1 MTKEPNSLNAAGTGI
16 SNTKL
21 RDSSSKIIF
30 GDPIL
35 CSQFLRGYTGI
46 PLLKDVQPED
56 IENITE
62 RYVHMFVEERNS
74 DTVNRVRLKNIEMP
88 FFLVSLIEHKS
99 KVDYNVVMQIL
110 RYMVFI
116 WEDYEKEQERLHP
129 GISKTKDFKYP
140 PILPIVYYDGVDNW
154 TASVQ
159 LRERVHLNEL
169 LREYIPDFKCIL
181 VQLNDYSNEQLLAKQ
196 DELSLIMVVNKLH
209 EAADFVQLGQSL
221 NEENINEITAKT
233 PEYLLSVIVCI
244 VEILLAKLNVPSEE
258 VESLTGL
265 IKERNMG
272 ELFANFKAYD
282 VQAARAEARTAG
294 REEGLAEGLAEG
306 LEEGRAEGREEGRAE
321 EREESIR
328 KTVCI
333 LKDLNITKDIVV
345 EKVME
350 QYELTEETANKKI
363 NLYW

>member
-1 MTKEPNSLNAAGTGI
+1 
-16 SNTKL
+16 
-21 RDSSSKIIF
+21 
-30 GDPIL
+30 
-35 CSQFLRGYTGI
+35 
-46 PLLKDVQPED
+46 
-56 IENITE
+56 
-62 RYVHMFVEERNS
+62 
-74 DTVNRVRLKNIEMP
+74 
-88 FFLVSLIEHKS
+88 
-99 KVDYNVVMQIL
+99 
-110 RYMVFI
+110 
-116 WEDYEKEQERLHP
+116 
-129 GISKTKDFKYP
+129 
-140 PILPIVYYDGVDNW
+140 
-154 TASVQ
+154 
-159 LRERVHLNEL
+159 
-169 LREYIPDFKCIL
+169 
-181 VQLNDYSNEQLLAKQ
+181 
-196 DELSLIMVVNKLH
+196 MVVNKLH

-294 REEGLAEGLAEG
+294 REEGLAEG
-306 LEEGRAEGREEGRAE
+306 RTE

-345 EKVME
+345 EKIME
-350 QYELTEETANKKI
+350 QYELTKETANKKI

>member
-181 VQLNDYSNEQLLAKQ
+181 VQLNDYSNEQLLAK
-196 DELSLIMVVNKLH
+196 
-209 EAADFVQLGQSL
+209 
-221 NEENINEITAKT
+221 
-233 PEYLLSVIVCI
+233 
-244 VEILLAKLNVPSEE
+244 LNVPSEE

-294 REEGLAEGLAEG
+294 REEGLAEKKGWQKAEQKN
-306 LEEGRAEGREEGRAE
+306 
-321 EREESIR
+321 ERNQS
-328 KTVCI
+328 
-333 LKDLNITKDIVV
+333 
-345 EKVME
+345 EKQFV
-350 QYELTEETANKKI
+350 Y
-363 NLYW
+363 